1 MYDKMLLYFG
11 RRGQAMKP
19 LKTIEEIEEAI
30 NEYGE
35 IVISKNT
42 NNNVIIM
49 SMEEYKRKKIK
60 EDIIKKI
67 KQSELEIER
76 GDVIEAEVMLREL
89 REKYDY

>member
-49 SMEEYKRKKIK
+49 SMEEYKRKKMK

-76 GDVIEAEVMLREL
+76 GEGIEAELVFKELREL
-89 REKYDY
+89 YK